1 MTNEKLFKHIH
12 TIRIEAK
19 RRVRAFAAKS
29 GNRRLMSEVE
39 MCLETNEAKLLS
51 GLDEESYELL
61 VMHEEMYAAL
71 QRIAKL
77 SR

>member
-1 MTNEKLFKHIH
+1 
-12 TIRIEAK
+12 
-19 RRVRAFAAKS
+19 
-29 GNRRLMSEVE
+29 MSEVE

-61 VMHEEMYAAL
+61 VTHEEMYVAL